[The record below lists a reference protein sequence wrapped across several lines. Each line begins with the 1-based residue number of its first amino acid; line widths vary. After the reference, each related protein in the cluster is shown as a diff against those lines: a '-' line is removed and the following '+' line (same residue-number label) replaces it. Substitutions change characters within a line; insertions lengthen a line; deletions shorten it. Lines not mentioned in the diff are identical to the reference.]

1 MGRKL
6 NIRSNIFLFV
16 LSLLGLIFSQVP
28 AQSENLGLDSIKANF
43 PPGERYFLLGKRDP
57 FVPLAGPNKKA
68 FKRVSSQPSPSKKKR
83 SNGLEAPS
91 GMPLIPI
98 KVYEKVKA
106 EYPRTADQ
114 LNDFAS
120 IFNDD
125 SALRKMSNKEYKK
138 KVSRYRSLL
147 SEVLVMQEKMFIRTE
162 LQTEFDKMTFVGTL
176 RKEGTTVALVQTE
189 GQRGHTVKVGTLIG
203 PNLGI
208 VKTVDEKKIV
218 ILERY
223 RNYLGEILS
232 QPRNIE
238 FKKNSLQG

>member
-1 MGRKL
+1 MKRKL

>member
-1 MGRKL
+1 MVDR
-6 NIRSNIFLFV
+6 
-16 LSLLGLIFSQVP
+16 
-28 AQSENLGLDSIKANF
+28 
-43 PPGERYFLLGKRDP
+43 
-57 FVPLAGPNKKA
+57 
-68 FKRVSSQPSPSKKKR
+68 
-83 SNGLEAPS
+83 
-91 GMPLIPI
+91 
-98 KVYEKVKA
+98 
-106 EYPRTADQ
+106 

-125 SALRKMSNKEYKK
+125 SALRKMSGKEYNK

-147 SEVLVMQEKMFIRTE
+147 SEVLGMQEKMFIRTE
-162 LQTEFDKMTFVGTL
+162 LQTEFDKIKFVGTF
-176 RKEGTTVALVQTE
+176 RKEGTTVALVQTD

-203 PNLGI
+203 PNLGV

-232 QPRNIE
+232 RPRNIE